1 MAAPHLKVAQLDE
14 GHLTKLRAL
23 EQELGACV
31 VAVEKDTRFAD
42 LSERQLKRLQAGEKD
57 LDVVLLAY
65 ECN

>member
-1 MAAPHLKVAQLDE
+1 MAAQHLKVAQLDE
-14 GHLTKLRAL
+14 ARLTKLRAL

-31 VAVEKDTRFAD
+31 VAVQKDARFAD

-57 LDVVLLAY
+57 LNVVLLAY

>member
-1 MAAPHLKVAQLDE
+1 MAAPHLKVAQLDDAR
-14 GHLTKLRAL
+14 LTRLRAL

-42 LSERQLKRLQAGEKD
+42 LSEQQLKRLQAGEKD